1 MSNPSVPSGP
11 SSPSGPGDPSDPSG
25 PSAPS
30 GQDPAPSA
38 GRQRLFV
45 AVLPPAPAVEEL
57 RAAVAPLHR
66 LPGARQLRWTG
77 PEGWHFT
84 LAFLGEVDGA
94 LLPELYGRLE
104 RAAHRSE
111 PFPLR
116 VHGGGRFDG
125 RVLWAGAAGGLDALR
140 LLAER
145 AHAAACRS
153 GVPMEEHRR
162 YTPHLTLA
170 RSRTEVELSP
180 FTEALAGFGGTG
192 WRADTLSLV
201 RSDLP
206 VSGVPGEQP
215 RYRVVGAWPLGR

>member
-1 MSNPSVPSGP
+1 MSRSK
-11 SSPSGPGDPSDPSG
+11 
-25 PSAPS
+25 
-30 GQDPAPSA
+30 DPAVT
-38 GRQRLFV
+38 QRLFA
-45 AVLPPAPAVEEL
+45 AVLPPASAVEEL
-57 RAAVAPLHR
+57 RTAVAPLR
-66 LPGARQLRWTG
+66 GLPGARSLRWTG
-77 PEGWHFT
+77 AEGWHFT
-84 LAFLGEVDGA
+84 LAFLGEVDEA

-116 VHGGGRFDG
+116 VHAGGRFDG

-145 AHAAACRS
+145 AHAAARRA

-170 RSRTEVELSP
+170 RSRTDVDLHP
-180 FTEALAGFGGTG
+180 FTGVLEGFEGTAWEA
-192 WRADTLSLV
+192 DSLSLV
-201 RSDLP
+201 RSNPP

-215 RYRVVGAWPLGR
+215 RYEVVRAWPLGR